1 MHSDLI
7 KILII
12 ISTLLILTCRH
23 YSKDRFQYLIKFWN
37 IHRYFYSKKGI
48 TIHFFNLTNS
58 FFLLLRIM
66 IYSIFLFSYILPK
79 RYYDSEISGFI
90 FIFSL
95 LSSLIIIKFFS
106 EKIISL
112 IFNIKKEIN
121 EILRIKIGLK
131 NLIAVHMY
139 FFLMVL
145 LFVPIAK
152 EIVVPTSIIIFSI
165 YCFFT
170 HLHLFKKLNINTN
183 KKLLYFI
190 LYLCTFEISPLLFIC
205 IVVLKN
211 INI

>member
-12 ISTLLILTCRH
+12 ISTLLILSCRH

-37 IHRYFYSKKGI
+37 IHRYFYFKKGI

-66 IYSIFLFSYILPK
+66 IYSIFLYTYILPK
-79 RYYDSEISGFI
+79 RHYDSEISSFI
-90 FIFSL
+90 VIFSL
-95 LSSLIIIKFFS
+95 LSSFIIIKFFV
-106 EKIISL
+106 EQIISI
-112 IFNIKKEIN
+112 IFKIKKEIN

-131 NLIAVHMY
+131 NLIVVHMY
-139 FFLMVL
+139 FFLIVL

-170 HLHLFKKLNINTN
+170 HLYLFKKLNINTN

-190 LYLCTFEISPLLFIC
+190 LYLCTFEIGPLLFIG
-205 IVVLKN
+205 IVVFKN

>member
-7 KILII
+7 KILIL
-12 ISTLLILTCRH
+12 ISTLLILTCRY

-37 IHRYFYSKKGI
+37 IHRYFYFKKGI

-58 FFLLLRIM
+58 FFLLTRIM
-66 IYSIFLFSYILPK
+66 IYSIFLYTYILPE
-79 RYYDSEISGFI
+79 RYYDSEISSFI

-95 LSSLIIIKFFS
+95 LSSFIIIKFFC
-106 EKIISL
+106 EQIISL

-131 NLIAVHMY
+131 NLIVVHMY
-139 FFLMVL
+139 FFLMLL

-152 EIVVPTSIIIFSI
+152 EIVVPTSVIIFSI
-165 YCFFT
+165 YCFFAYFY
-170 HLHLFKKLNINTN
+170 LLKRLNINTSR
-183 KKLLYFI
+183 KLLYFI
-190 LYLCTFEISPLLFIC
+190 LYLCTFEIGPLLFIW